1 LIGIDFIGPFL
12 EVNGYNYLW
21 VVICRMTS
29 MVHLVPVNTK
39 TTVSQLSTIYVQL
52 HRLPSLI
59 ICNQDPKFMSTW
71 WCELHRI
78 MGTKLLMSTSFH
90 PQTDGATERANR
102 SIGQRFQALIKP
114 DQKNWVEKSPMIEF
128 AINSSIGNT
137 MGLAPFKINYEY
149 MPAMMREMRTME
161 RTPPG
166 VNMFA

>member
-1 LIGIDFIGPFL
+1 
-12 EVNGYNYLW
+12 
-21 VVICRMTS
+21 M
-29 MVHLVPVNTK
+29 
-39 TTVSQLSTIYVQL
+39 
-52 HRLPSLI
+52 
-59 ICNQDPKFMSTW
+59 
-71 WCELHRI
+71 
-78 MGTKLLMSTSFH
+78 
-90 PQTDGATERANR
+90 DGATERANK
-102 SIGQRFQALIKP
+102 SIGQMFRALIKP